1 MKRPIERIFGS
12 RIRANLLGWLY
23 SHTDED
29 FFVRQLATLLK
40 EDSTNLSREL
50 SNLEN
55 VGILVSSRKG
65 NLKYFSANKNC
76 SFFNELRG
84 FILKTIGVAGEL
96 KSALEKKLPDIKY
109 AFIYGSF
116 AKGEETADSDVDLMI
131 IGEVDLNKLDPL
143 ISNIEKKLG
152 RTVNYSNYNI
162 KEFRSRKRAEDGFV
176 IDVLK
181 DKKVML
187 VGDENGLKKALSTG
201 AY

>member
-84 FILKTIGVAGEL
+84 FILKTIGIAGEL

-152 RTVNYSNYNI
+152 RTVNYTNYNI
-162 KEFRSRKRAEDGFV
+162 IEFRNRKKAGDGFV
-176 IDVLK
+176 MDVLK
-181 DKKVML
+181 DNMVML
-187 VGDENGLKKALSTG
+187 VGDENGLKKA
-201 AY
+201 